1 MDDHDDYAFEP
12 IPGLPEKLPKGETLL
27 WQGSPEWRPLA
38 FAAFHIRKVAVYFA
52 LLLAWDLSSA
62 IRTGAPLADMISHS
76 AWLVG
81 VASGAIGILC
91 LLAFFYARGTIYTL
105 TTKRIVIRSGLA
117 LPVTLNLPLSL
128 IETAS
133 VARMKDGIGSIA
145 LTVMKPNRVAWLVLW
160 PNARPWNMS
169 NPQPML
175 RCLKDADVVAP
186 MLAKALEADS
196 GIAGVRGPVRTPIAN
211 KGHAPMPAGAT
222 IAA

>member
-1 MDDHDDYAFEP
+1 MEDHDDYAFEP
-12 IPGLPEKLPKGETLL
+12 IPGLPEKLPKGETML
-27 WQGSPEWRPLA
+27 WQGSPEWRPLS

-52 LLLAWDLSSA
+52 LLLAWDLTSA
-62 IRTGAPLADMISHS
+62 SRAGASLAAMLSHS

-81 VASGAIGILC
+81 VAGGAIAILC
-91 LLAFFYARGTIYTL
+91 LLAFLYARGTIYTL

-133 VARMKDGIGSIA
+133 VTKAGNGIGSIA
-145 LTVMKPNRVAWLVLW
+145 LTVVKPNRVAWLVLW
-160 PNARPWNMS
+160 PNTRPWNIS

-175 RCLKDADVVAP
+175 RCLSDADVVAP
-186 MLAKALEADS
+186 MLAKALEAD
-196 GIAGVRGPVRTPIAN
+196 AGVAGARPVRTQIAA